1 MNCKN
6 CNTEINLNYCP
17 GCGQPAKL
25 KRIDGHY
32 IMHEIEHV
40 LHFERGILYTIRE
53 LLTHPGQNVRNYI
66 SDNRSRLVKPII
78 FIIVTSLIYTIVSH
92 FFHIENSYIQY
103 NEITKTTVSV
113 VFKWIQDHYGYSN
126 IIMGVFIAG
135 WLKVFFRKY
144 DYNFFE
150 ILILLCFVMGMSMLI
165 YTLFAIFQGV
175 TGFRL
180 MQIGGMISI
189 VYNTW
194 AIGQFFDKKKVGSYI
209 KALASY
215 LLGMITFM
223 LAGVFLGIAI
233 DTLMR

>member
-6 CNTEINLNYCP
+6 CNTEINSNYCP

-32 IMHEIEHV
+32 IVHEIEHV

-150 ILILLCFVMGMSMLI
+150 ILILLCFVIGMSMLI

-223 LAGVFLGIAI
+223 LTGVFMGIAI